1 MCHALLQNPNF
12 FHILLQI
19 DIELAADTH
28 TSKCQH
34 CGGTLHRANYPRK
47 PRCCLD
53 EFRSQFESRFS
64 FCCNQCRK
72 RQTSVSVRFLGRR
85 VYLGLAVVLMSAGRS
100 QSTSDVAQLS
110 ETLNVPALTIQRWRQ
125 WWVEQFPSTLL
136 WQAHCARFMPSVD
149 LLQLP
154 ASLIERFLGSAED
167 QMQRLLIFLSPLT
180 VERPVSLNEGY

>member
-1 MCHALLQNPNF
+1 MCHALLQNKNF

-19 DIELAADTH
+19 DIKLAADTH
-28 TSKCQH
+28 ASKCHH

-64 FCCNQCRK
+64 FCCHQCRK
-72 RQTSVSVRFLGRR
+72 RKTSVSVRFLGRR
-85 VYLGLAVVLMSAGRS
+85 VYLGLAVVLMSVGRS
-100 QSTSDVAQLS
+100 QSTSEVKRLS
-110 ETLNVPALTIQRWRQ
+110 ETLNVPAITIQRWRQ
-125 WWVEQFPSTLL
+125 WWAEQFPITPL

-154 ASLIERFLGSAED
+154 ASLIKCFSGSAEE
-167 QMQRLLIFLSPLT
+167 QMRRLLIFLSPLT
-180 VERPVSLNEGY
+180 IGRPVTLNEGY